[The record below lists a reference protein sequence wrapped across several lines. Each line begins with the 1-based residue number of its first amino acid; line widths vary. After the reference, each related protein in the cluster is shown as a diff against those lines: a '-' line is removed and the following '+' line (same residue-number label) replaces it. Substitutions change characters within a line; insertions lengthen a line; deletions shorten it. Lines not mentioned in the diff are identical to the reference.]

1 MHCDLTPRDRMFSVI
16 VTTCDPAVHGSA
28 SPEAVARTL
37 AALVPGAISGAV
49 RDVVMTGTEWPAGP
63 NAPGDPDRRGQNL
76 KDLARIADHAGCEFI
91 VTGKWLDGVKDA
103 LKIAREPR
111 VLALQAGYAP
121 ESGFYDEL
129 SDMAWG
135 ATLHPTRLLE
145 RPTSAL
151 HRALPFL
158 APLAGIVAERERLI
172 QASGS
177 NFSSSDFK
185 TLSFRT
191 WARQVRPMR
200 TMRTRARRVD

>member
-1 MHCDLTPRDRMFSVI
+1 MHCNLTPKDSMFSVI

-49 RDVVMTGTEWPAGP
+49 RDVVMAGVEGTAGP
-63 NAPGDPDRRGQNL
+63 TERGWDSR
-76 KDLARIADHAGCEFI
+76 DLARIADHAGCEFV
-91 VTGKWLDGVKDA
+91 VTEKWLDAVKGA

-111 VLALQAGYAP
+111 VFVLQAGFAP
-121 ESGFYDEL
+121 ENGFYEEL
-129 SDMAWG
+129 SDLAWETHLS
-135 ATLHPTRLLE
+135 ATRFLE
-145 RPTSAL
+145 RPTAAL

-158 APLAGIVAERERLI
+158 APLAGIVADKDRLA

-177 NFSSSDFK
+177 SFSAWTRSVGPK
-185 TLSFRT
+185 
-191 WARQVRPMR
+191 R

>member
-1 MHCDLTPRDRMFSVI
+1 MHCNLTPRDRMFSVI

-37 AALVPGAISGAV
+37 AALVPGAISGV
-49 RDVVMTGTEWPAGP
+49 LRDVVMTGTERPAGP
-63 NAPGDPDRRGQNL
+63 NAQNL
-76 KDLARIADHAGCEFI
+76 KDMARIADHAGCEFI

-129 SDMAWG
+129 SDMAWET
-135 ATLHPTRLLE
+135 ALRPTRLLE
-145 RPTSAL
+145 RPASLL
-151 HRALPFL
+151 HRTLPFL
-158 APLAGIVAERERLI
+158 APLAGIVAERDRLI

-177 NFSSSDFK
+177 SFRTSSFK
-185 TLSFRT
+185 TSSFKT
-191 WARQVRPMR
+191 WARQVGPTR